1 MINFKKILLIV
12 LVMLSLGI
20 AWKFYKKYK
29 DSDKLKI
36 GSTSL
41 KSKQQIT
48 NFNDLVNILKNGLLL
63 EGFIEIRNFSS
74 RDYSIKQLSI
84 DCFSPKTEK
93 LIAEQTNI
101 LQNKL
106 ILAKKQTT
114 NIPLEYKIDIVNAL
128 ALFKECGLIPEDANL
143 IEIITHPA
151 QYWSDIDLKNL
162 KIKFKGFI
170 QAEGIHIN
178 INEDYAL
185 YE

>member
-1 MINFKKILLIV
+1 MINFKNILLIV

-20 AWKFYKKYK
+20 AWKFYQKYK

-48 NFNDLVNILKNGLLL
+48 SFNDLVNILKSGLIL
-63 EGFIEIRNFSS
+63 EGFIEVRNFSS
-74 RDYSIKQLSI
+74 KDYSINQLNI
-84 DCFSPKTEK
+84 DCFSPASGK

-101 LQNKL
+101 LQDTIVL
-106 ILAKKQTT
+106 TKKQTT

-128 ALFKECGLIPEDANL
+128 SLFKECGLIPEEATL
-143 IEIITHPA
+143 IHIITHPA
-151 QYWSDIDLKNL
+151 QYWTDIDPKKLKVN
-162 KIKFKGFI
+162 FKGFI
-170 QAEGIHIN
+170 QAEGIHLN
-178 INEDYAL
+178 IDEEYAI

>member
-1 MINFKKILLIV
+1 MLKPKNIVLIV
-12 LVMLSLGI
+12 LVILSLGI

-41 KSKQQIT
+41 KLKQQIT
-48 NFNDLVNILKNGLLL
+48 NFNDLVHVLKNGLVL

-74 RDYSIKQLSI
+74 KDYALNQLSI
-84 DCFSPKTEK
+84 DCFSPVNEK

-101 LQNKL
+101 LQNTL
-106 ILAKKQTT
+106 VLTKKQTT

-128 ALFKECGLIPEDANL
+128 ALFKECGLIPEEATL
-143 IEIITHPA
+143 INIITHPA
-151 QYWSDIDLKNL
+151 QYWSGIDLKKL
-162 KIKFKGFI
+162 KVKFKGFI
-170 QAEGIHIN
+170 QAEGIHLN
-178 INEDYAL
+178 TDEEYAI